1 MLKPQ
6 SLKPGDTIAIAS
18 PAGAVSDPSIVEG
31 AAATLRS
38 WGLYVIIAPHSLGR
52 EGYYAGST
60 EERRDDF
67 LSLIADN
74 NIKAILCSYGGYGC
88 LHIADAVANA
98 IEKKPKWIIGMSDCS
113 VLHAACLA
121 KGVMSLHAPQCRHL
135 SENYNDEA
143 AQYMRRILFGESVEY
158 IIDPHPYNIEGTAH
172 GRIVGGNL
180 SVIHAL
186 MRTPYDI
193 FRPDTILF
201 IEDINEPLYRIE
213 RMLYSLKLSGVLHNI
228 AALIVGQFEGTKEA
242 IAFGGSPYDIIHS
255 LTKDC
260 NIPVCYDFPV
270 GHCKRN
276 FPIVEGADG
285 VLEIERERVTLKINT
300 KEKSEILR

>member
-6 SLKPGDTIAIAS
+6 SLKRGDTIAIAS

-38 WGLYVIIAPHSLGR
+38 WGLNVIIAPHCLSR
-52 EGYYAGST
+52 EGYYAGSI

-67 LSLIADN
+67 LSLIADD

-88 LHIADAVANA
+88 LHIMDAVAEA
-98 IEKKPKWIIGMSDCS
+98 IKENPKWIIGMSDCS

-135 SENYNDEA
+135 SENPNDEST
-143 AQYMRRILFGESVEY
+143 QYMRKVLFGESVEY
-158 IIDPHPYNIEGTAH
+158 TIDPHSYNIEGAAR

-180 SVIHAL
+180 SVLHAL

-213 RMLYSLKLSGVLHNI
+213 RMLYSLKLSGVLENL
-228 AALIVGQFEGTKEA
+228 AALIVGQFTGSKENRD
-242 IAFGGSPYDIIHS
+242 FGGTVYDIIHAF
-255 LTKDC
+255 TKDC
-260 NIPVCYDFPV
+260 NIPICYDFPV

-276 FPIVEGADG
+276 FPIIEGADAM
-285 VLEIERERVTLKINT
+285 LEIGKDKVTLKI
-300 KEKSEILR
+300 E

>member
-6 SLKPGDTIAIAS
+6 SLKRGDTIAIAS

-38 WGLYVIIAPHSLGR
+38 WGLNVIIAPHCLSR
-52 EGYYAGST
+52 EGYYAGSI

-67 LSLIADN
+67 LSLIADD

-88 LHIADAVANA
+88 LHIIDAVAEA
-98 IEKKPKWIIGMSDCS
+98 IKENPKWIIGMSDCS

-135 SENYNDEA
+135 SENHNDEST
-143 AQYMRRILFGESVEY
+143 QYMRKVLFGESVEY
-158 IIDPHPYNIEGTAH
+158 TIDPHSYNIEGTAH

-180 SVIHAL
+180 SVLHAL
-186 MRTPYDI
+186 LRTPYDI
-193 FRPDTILF
+193 FKPGTILF

-213 RMLYSLKLSGVLHNI
+213 RMLFSLKLSGVLENL
-228 AALIVGQFEGTKEA
+228 AAIVIGQFTGCKENRD
-242 IAFGGSPYDIIHS
+242 FGGTVYDIIHAF
-255 LTKDC
+255 TKDF

-276 FPIVEGADG
+276 FPIIEGADAE
-285 VLEIERERVTLKINT
+285 LEIGKDNVTLKI
-300 KEKSEILR
+300 E

>member
-6 SLKPGDTIAIAS
+6 SLKRGDTIAIAS

-38 WGLYVIIAPHSLGR
+38 WGLNVIIAPHCLSR
-52 EGYYAGST
+52 EGYYAGSI

-67 LSLIADN
+67 LSLIADD

-88 LHIADAVANA
+88 LHIIDAVAEA
-98 IEKKPKWIIGMSDCS
+98 IKENPKWIIGLSDCS

-135 SENYNDEA
+135 SENYNDEST
-143 AQYMRRILFGESVEY
+143 QYMRRILFGESVEY
-158 IIDPHPYNIEGTAH
+158 AIDTHPYNIEGTAR

-180 SVIHAL
+180 SVLHAL
-186 MRTPYDI
+186 LRTPYDI
-193 FRPDTILF
+193 FKPGTILF

-213 RMLYSLKLSGVLHNI
+213 RMLYSLKLSGVLEI
-228 AALIVGQFEGTKEA
+228 LAAIVVGQFTGCKENRD
-242 IAFGGSPYDIIHS
+242 FGGTVYDIIYAFI
-255 LTKDC
+255 KDF

-276 FPIVEGADG
+276 FPIIEGADAM
-285 VLEIERERVTLKINT
+285 LEIGRDKVTLKI
-300 KEKSEILR
+300 E

>member
-6 SLKPGDTIAIAS
+6 SLKRGDTIAIAS

-38 WGLYVIIAPHSLGR
+38 WGLNVIIAPHCLSR
-52 EGYYAGST
+52 EGYYAGSI

-67 LSLIADN
+67 LSLIADD

-88 LHIADAVANA
+88 LHIIDAVAEA
-98 IEKKPKWIIGMSDCS
+98 IKENPKWIIGMSDCS

-135 SENYNDEA
+135 SENCNDEA

-158 IIDPHPYNIEGTAH
+158 IIDSHPYNIEGAAR

-180 SVIHAL
+180 SVLHAL
-186 MRTPYDI
+186 LRTPYDI
-193 FRPDTILF
+193 FKPGTILF

-213 RMLYSLKLSGVLHNI
+213 RMLFSLKLSGVLENL
-228 AALIVGQFEGTKEA
+228 AAIVIGQFTGSKENRD
-242 IAFGGSPYDIIHS
+242 FGGTVYDIIHAF
-255 LTKDC
+255 TKDF
-260 NIPVCYDFPV
+260 NIPICYDFPV

-276 FPIVEGADG
+276 FPIIEGADA
-285 VLEIERERVTLKINT
+285 ELKIGND
-300 KEKSEILR
+300 KVIFNF

>member
-6 SLKPGDTIAIAS
+6 SLKRGDTIAIAS
-18 PAGAVSDPSIVEG
+18 PAGAVSDPSIVKG

-38 WGLYVIIAPHSLGR
+38 WGLNAVIAPHCLSR
-52 EGYYAGST
+52 EGYYAGSI

-67 LSLIADN
+67 LSLIADD

-88 LHIADAVANA
+88 LQIIDAVAEA
-98 IEKKPKWIIGMSDCS
+98 IKENPKWIIGMSDCS

-135 SENYNDEA
+135 SENPNDEST
-143 AQYMRRILFGESVEY
+143 QYMRRILFGESVEY
-158 IIDPHPYNIEGTAH
+158 AIDTHPYNIEGTAR

-180 SVIHAL
+180 SVLHAL
-186 MRTPYDI
+186 LRTPYDI
-193 FRPDTILF
+193 FKPGTILF

-213 RMLYSLKLSGVLHNI
+213 RMLFSLKLSGVLENL
-228 AALIVGQFEGTKEA
+228 AALIVGQFTGSKENRD
-242 IAFGGSPYDIIHS
+242 FGGTVYDIIHAFI
-255 LTKDC
+255 KDF
-260 NIPVCYDFPV
+260 NIPICYDFPV

-276 FPIVEGADG
+276 FPIIEGADAE
-285 VLEIERERVTLKINT
+285 LEIGKDKVTLKI
-300 KEKSEILR
+300 E

>member
-6 SLKPGDTIAIAS
+6 SLKRGDTIAIAS
-18 PAGAVSDPSIVEG
+18 PAGAVSDQSIVEG

-38 WGLYVIIAPHSLGR
+38 WGLNVIIAPHCLSR
-52 EGYYAGST
+52 EGYYAGSI
-60 EERRDDF
+60 EERTNDF
-67 LSLIADN
+67 LSLIADD

-88 LHIADAVANA
+88 LHIIDALAQA
-98 IEKKPKWIIGMSDCS
+98 IKENPKWIIGMSDCS

-135 SENYNDEA
+135 SENHNDEST
-143 AQYMRRILFGESVEY
+143 QYMRKVLFGESVEY
-158 IIDPHPYNIEGTAH
+158 TIDPHPYNIEGTAH

-180 SVIHAL
+180 SVLHAL

-242 IAFGGSPYDIIHS
+242 TAFGGSPYDIIHS

-260 NIPVCYDFPV
+260 NIPVCYGFPV

-276 FPIVEGADG
+276 FPIVEGCKG
-285 VLEIERERVTLKINT
+285 ELLVNGNNTILTFCFFSTL
-300 KEKSEILR
+300 L

>member
-38 WGLYVIIAPHSLGR
+38 WGLNVVIAPHCLDR

-67 LSLIADN
+67 LSLIADD

-88 LHIADAVANA
+88 LHIADAVAQA
-98 IEKKPKWIIGMSDCS
+98 IKENPKWIIGMSDCS

-135 SENYNDEA
+135 SEDPNDEA
-143 AQYMRRILFGESVEY
+143 AQYMRSILFGKSVEY
-158 IIDPHPYNIEGTAH
+158 TIDPHPYNIEGTAR

-180 SVIHAL
+180 SVLHAL
-186 MRTPYDI
+186 MRTQYDI

-228 AALIVGQFEGTKEA
+228 AALIVGQFIGCIENKD
-242 IAFGGSPYDIIHS
+242 FGGTVYDIIHS

-276 FPIVEGADG
+276 FPIVEGAEATLTVDSNA
-285 VLEIERERVTLKINT
+285 TYLKIDADKNYC
-300 KEKSEILR
+300 